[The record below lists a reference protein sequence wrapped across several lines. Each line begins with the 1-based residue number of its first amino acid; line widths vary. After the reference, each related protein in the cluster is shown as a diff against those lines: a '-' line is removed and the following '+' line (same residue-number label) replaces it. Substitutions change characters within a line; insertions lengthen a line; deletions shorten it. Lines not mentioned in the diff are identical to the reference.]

1 MTNSNQRHIVMKTGL
16 SEPVVA
22 YNTPYL
28 QGLKNRIIASLDT
41 TTDEE
46 KLQRCLELLN
56 EDEMQRPG
64 IYTDEEF
71 DEVIRHSEA
80 SGNAS
85 EENVKAFFSKW
96 GH

>member
-1 MTNSNQRHIVMKTGL
+1 MKTNV
-16 SEPVVA
+16 SEPAVA

-56 EDEMQRPG
+56 EDEMPCRF
-64 IYTDEEF
+64 TEEELDEE
-71 DEVIRHSEA
+71 IRLSEA
-80 SGNAS
+80 SGYISN
-85 EENVKAFFSKW
+85 EEALARFAKW
-96 GH
+96 IV